1 MLNEQEAKKIIEKV
15 LSFSKADETSIFITG
30 GRTGNIRYARNTVST
45 SGEKDNLILV
55 ITCSF
60 GKRSGSAST
69 NEFNDA
75 SIKKAVRLAEETARL
90 APENPEYIPILGPQ
104 QYAKSNTYSE
114 HTAKLAASSRTD
126 IALDSIKTCIDKKA
140 VAAGYLEDNSLATA
154 FGNSKGLF
162 GYNRDTIIDFTITA
176 RTQDDKGSGFAWQT
190 FNDASLLNSKA
201 ATEMAIQKAV
211 ASANTIEMPPGKYT
225 VILEP
230 AALWELLNSFMG
242 ALDARNAEEGRSF
255 FSKKGG
261 GTKLGEQLFSEK
273 LSIYSD
279 PSYPGLPGT
288 PFANDGR
295 PQEKVV
301 WVEKGVLKNFNYSRY
316 WAEKKGVKAL
326 PPNSSVIIAE
336 GTQTLDEMIRGTDKG
351 ILVTR
356 MFYVRSVDPQ
366 NILLTGLT
374 RDGVFY
380 IENGVIKNAV
390 KNFRWNE
397 SPVNVFRNLEA
408 VGKAVRVGNCM
419 IPAVK
424 TRDFNLASISDAV

>member
-1 MLNEQEAKKIIEKV
+1 MLNEEEVKKIIEKV

-45 SGEKDNLILV
+45 SGEKDNLTLI
-55 ITCSF
+55 ITSSF
-60 GKRSGSAST
+60 GKRTGSAST
-69 NEFNDA
+69 NEFSNA
-75 SIKKAVRLAEETARL
+75 SIEKTVRLAEETAKL
-90 APENPEYIPILGPQ
+90 APENPEYISILGPQ
-104 QYAKSNTYSE
+104 QYAKANTYSE
-114 HTAKLAASSRTD
+114 QTAKLVASSRAD
-126 IALDSIKTCIDKKA
+126 IALGSIKTCIEKKA
-140 VAAGYLEDNSLATA
+140 VAAGYLEDNSLLTA

-162 GYNRDTIIDFTITA
+162 GYNRETTIDFTITA
-176 RTQDDKGSGFAWQT
+176 RTQDDKGSGFAWQA

-201 ATEMAIQKAV
+201 ATEIAIQKAV
-211 ASANTIEMPPGKYT
+211 ASANTTEMPPGKYT

-242 ALDARNAEEGRSF
+242 ALDARGAEEGRSF

-279 PSYPGLPGT
+279 PSYPGLPGA

-326 PPNSSVIIAE
+326 PANSSVIIEE
-336 GTQTLDEMIRGTDKG
+336 GAQTLDEMIRSTVKG

-356 MFYVRSVDPQ
+356 MWYVRSVDPQ

-397 SPVNVFRNLEA
+397 SPVNVFRNLET

-424 TRDFNLASISDAV
+424 TRDFNFASISDAV

>member
-1 MLNEQEAKKIIEKV
+1 MLQEQEVKKIIEKA
-15 LSFSKADETSIFITG
+15 LSFSKADETSIFLTG
-30 GRTGNIRYARNTVST
+30 GRTGNIRYARNSVST
-45 SGEKDNLILV
+45 TGEKENLTLTV
-55 ITCSF
+55 TCSF

-69 NEFNDA
+69 NEFSDV
-75 SIKKAVRLAEETARL
+75 SIEKTVRLAEETAQL
-90 APENPEYIPILGPQ
+90 APENPEYMSVLGPQ

-114 HTAKLAASSRTD
+114 QTAKLTASSRAD
-126 IALDSIKTCIDKKA
+126 IALGSIKTCIDKKA
-140 VAAGYLEDNSLATA
+140 VAAGYLEDNSLVTA

-162 GYNRDTIIDFTITA
+162 GYNRDTNIDFTITA

-211 ASANTIEMPPGKYT
+211 ASASTIEMPPGKYT

-230 AALWELLNSFMG
+230 AALVELLNAFMG
-242 ALDARNAEEGRSF
+242 SLDARNAEEGRSF

-273 LSIYSD
+273 LTIHSD
-279 PSYPGLPGT
+279 PSYPGLPGA

-316 WAEKKGVKAL
+316 WAEKKGVKAQ

-336 GTQTLDEMIRGTDKG
+336 GEQTLEEMIRNTDKA

-356 MFYVRSVDPQ
+356 MFYVRPVDPQ
-366 NILLTGLT
+366 SILLTGLT

-408 VGKAVRVGNCM
+408 IGKAVRVGNSM
-419 IPAVK
+419 IPAIK
-424 TRDFNLASISDAV
+424 ARDFNFASISDAV